1 MNPKEK
7 FGKFFVEYFRDKA
20 LDHLRLMFDGH
31 WKIPELQPLQNKV
44 SNLCPELKAT
54 VYELADELLTQAM
67 TDILFAFHM
76 SHDGNFGIEIMVDG
90 KPIAEL
96 SDGLHGELFGKEG
109 WIVRYSKFPSEAE
122 IARSLEFER
131 FIKDMPKTEAERES
145 HQ

>member
-7 FGKFFVEYFRDKA
+7 VGKFFVEYFRDKA

-31 WKIPELQPLQNKV
+31 WKTPELQRLQNKA
-44 SNLCPELKAT
+44 SSLSSELKAT

-67 TDILFAFHM
+67 TDLLFAFHM
-76 SHDGNFGIEIMVDG
+76 SHDNNLGIEIMVDG
-90 KPIAEL
+90 KPIADL
-96 SDGLHGELFGKEG
+96 SDGLHGNLFGKEG

-122 IARSLEFER
+122 TARSLEFEK
-131 FIKDMPKTEAERES
+131 FIKDMLKTEVERES